1 MNQIP
6 AAKFTSKW
14 LGRCFSEITF
24 HGDYRITIED
34 LASNGDTIKI
44 ETVTLTAERYA
55 FAFESYS
62 THPMFKL
69 CQAEV
74 AS

>member
-14 LGRCFSEITF
+14 LGHCFAEITF

-34 LASNGDTIKI
+34 LASNGDTIQI
-44 ETVTLTAERYA
+44 ETVTETPERYA

>member
-14 LGRCFSEITF
+14 LGRYFAEITF
-24 HGDYRITIED
+24 HGDYRITIEEI
-34 LASNGDTIKI
+34 ASNGDTIQI
-44 ETVTLTAERYA
+44 ETVTETPERYA
-55 FAFESYS
+55 FAFECYS
-62 THPMFKL
+62 TRPEFKL
-69 CQAEV
+69 CQPEV